1 MEGYSK
7 EGNKDGVKEG
17 EGGVDNKEGEGEEK
31 GEGGEKGGRMREER
45 GGVR

>member
-17 EGGVDNKEGEGEEK
+17 EDGVDNKEGEGEDK

-45 GGVR
+45 AGVR